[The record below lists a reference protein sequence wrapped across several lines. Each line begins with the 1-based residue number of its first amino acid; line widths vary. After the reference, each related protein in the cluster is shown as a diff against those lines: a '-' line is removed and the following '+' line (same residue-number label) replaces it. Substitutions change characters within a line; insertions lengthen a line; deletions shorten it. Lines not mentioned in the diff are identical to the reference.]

1 MEYIPQDKMQ
11 LRACIKTRVCT
22 YEKLW
27 QMTHVGDWG
36 IFVMLAVHQQLLDDS
51 AGGRRRGNHVSAE

>member
-1 MEYIPQDKMQ
+1 MQ